1 MVAKIIDFK
10 IPEKIRKYSEPEDFF
25 VDIESFEFDLR
36 NTLGPMGKMIHDHKH
51 MVLNWLHYEDFLKPF
66 KDWRTLTKE
75 TVVRQK
81 MSFNG
86 ILEKKV
92 KDIPVELLG
101 GEKARLKKA
110 FFKIRDIND
119 ERQEV
124 ARIVGIVSEVLY
136 LEGVIYHPDTMSW
149 LKVEDYQIKKAEFP
163 KIREWKK

>member
-1 MVAKIIDFK
+1 
-10 IPEKIRKYSEPEDFF
+10 
-25 VDIESFEFDLR
+25 
-36 NTLGPMGKMIHDHKH
+36 
-51 MVLNWLHYEDFLKPF
+51 
-66 KDWRTLTKE
+66 
-75 TVVRQK
+75 

-101 GEKARLKKA
+101 GEKALLKKA